1 MKTAN
6 VKHSIR
12 ICGRKTSVSLE
23 KDFWDGLLEIAK
35 RKNVSVSTLV
45 EKIKKECDHLNL
57 SSAIR
62 IFVYNYFQTQIEQQD
77 NKNIIASEQAAPR
90 DN

>member
-6 VKHSIR
+6 VRHSIR

-23 KDFWDGLLEIAK
+23 KDFWDGLLEIAR

-45 EKIKKECDHLNL
+45 EKINEECDDLNL

-62 IFVYNYFQTQIEQQD
+62 IFVYNYFQTQLEQQD
-77 NKNIIASEQAAPR
+77 DENIIASDQAAPR
-90 DN
+90 GN